1 MREIQLTEGRY
12 DKFTNE
18 LSRLAFELIK
28 DGYDVGRKVVDET
41 FVVGPAD
48 EDSDIISDDFEFD
61 FVVQAKY
68 TDDVYKVDGGA
79 NAGFDD
85 DGDEI
90 QPLLSV
96 RFKIPK
102 DVDWQT
108 VSFDLKDVIRH
119 ELEHLTQDGANL
131 KGGTYSKNPKLVRP
145 SKYMEDD
152 QFIRDMIDAKL
163 LPKSDYFKLEKE
175 VDAMLQGMYFKAKKS
190 RKPFI
195 VTGKQIG
202 RAHV

>member
-1 MREIQLTEGRY
+1 MYKI
-12 DKFTNE
+12 
-18 LSRLAFELIK
+18 
-28 DGYDVGRKVVDET
+28 
-41 FVVGPAD
+41 
-48 EDSDIISDDFEFD
+48 
-61 FVVQAKY
+61 
-68 TDDVYKVDGGA
+68 KVDGGA

-85 DGDEI
+85 EGDEI

-152 QFIRDMIDAKL
+152 QFIRDLIDAKL
-163 LPKSDYFKLEKE
+163 LQIRF
-175 VDAMLQGMYFKAKKS
+175 AN
-190 RKPFI
+190 I
-195 VTGKQIG
+195 VSIPSLRAVRTNVVLRQPG
-202 RAHV
+202 RLLRSI